1 MEIIEDT
8 ETHERHTR
16 PLWRCYLKPGSKMI
30 DYFKD
35 RSHQVIL
42 GHQLSETLENP
53 FEKKFGT
60 IDAMNVPQQTLQKK
74 LDNKLFE
81 RFQYVSISAPCAAG
95 KTLMGLQMIHHLKLK
110 TLIISARTAI
120 KEQWMKEIYEIWPE
134 MNVLL
139 QSSDSSKKLVKSLVR
154 KIDRKLDKELPKKVD
169 KELSKE
175 LVENLVNKLVEKP
188 DIWIMSPQFLRT
200 HLNEE
205 TFKNLQEVHFVIF
218 DEIHSMCGGAF
229 SKCFEIFRLFSHPIY
244 MCGLS
249 ATFPKNDSEDGML
262 LTRTFGIPIQLT
274 SEAIVSRKVFVYDFR
289 EKEPNRGNI
298 DQNWRGFTIKK
309 VIDKV
314 CEGLPGIPRLET
326 FEGHHKFLCVS
337 EEVKDSIKCCQMISQ
352 YFNSLG
358 IPRKVV
364 VVRESSKGCFLVDC
378 QKVPLKDFNEEWIV
392 KNCQRIH
399 MKDIDDSDACGVF
412 GCNARLKEGI
422 NIKTLVFGIST
433 NFDYSISFRIQILG
447 RIRRTDENIK
457 RFFVVNPGRAPN
469 NSKYWNGRL
478 VKHPTKITYPFE
490 YEAEEFAKNGIE
502 RI

>member
-1 MEIIEDT
+1 MEIIEEND
-8 ETHERHTR
+8 THERHTR
-16 PLWRCYLKPGSKMI
+16 ALWRCYLRVGSKMI
-30 DYFKD
+30 EWFKEE
-35 RSHQVIL
+35 SHQIIFK
-42 GHQLSETLENP
+42 HQFSEALENP
-53 FEKKFGT
+53 FVKKFGSVSL
-60 IDAMNVPQQTLQKK
+60 MNCPQQTLQKK

-120 KEQWMKEIYEIWPE
+120 KEQWLKEISEIWPE
-134 MNVLL
+134 MKVLL
-139 QSSDSSKKLVKSLVR
+139 QCAKNSKKV
-154 KIDRKLDKELPKKVD
+154 IE
-169 KELSKE
+169 E
-175 LVENLVNKLVEKP
+175 P

-229 SKCFEIFRLFSHPIY
+229 SKCFEIFRLFKHPIY

-249 ATFPKNDSEDGML
+249 ATFPKNDSEDGIL
-262 LTRTFGIPIQLT
+262 LTRTFGIPIQLS

-289 EKEPNRGNI
+289 EKEPNRGNL

-309 VIDKV
+309 VIEKV
-314 CEGLPGIPRLET
+314 CQGLPGIPRLET
-326 FEGHHKFLCVS
+326 FEGCHKFLCVS

-358 IPRKVV
+358 ISRKVV

-378 QKVPLKDFNEEWIV
+378 SKVPRKEFDEEWIV
-392 KNCQRIH
+392 KNCQRIR
-399 MKDIDDSDACGVF
+399 MRDIDDSDACGVF

-447 RIRRTDENIK
+447 RIRRTDEDIK

-469 NSKYWNGRL
+469 DSKYWNGRL
-478 VKHPTKITYPFE
+478 LRHPTKITYPFE
-490 YEAEEFAKNGIE
+490 YEAEEFAKNGVEKI
-502 RI
+502 